1 MDFMTELC
9 RLDEKKIILASQSPR
24 RITILRELGLH
35 FIVSPAY
42 IDESITHYSDPVDY
56 ARQLAYRKG
65 SVVWQR
71 ERADLVI
78 AADTVVTIDHQI
90 LEKPGN
96 PEAAREMLRRL
107 SGRTHRVIT
116 ALALF
121 FSEGEILDH
130 ESTRVTFYPLTD
142 PEIEL
147 YLQTEEPFDKAGAYA
162 IQGGAALFVQKIE
175 GDFYN
180 VVGFPVAKFYQ
191 HLKKIFLF

>member
-1 MDFMTELC
+1 MTELC
-9 RLDEKKIILASQSPR
+9 QLTGKKIILASQSPR

-35 FIVSPAY
+35 FIVSPAQ
-42 IDESITHYSDPVDY
+42 IDESITRYSDPVDY

-65 SVVWQR
+65 LVVWQR
-71 ERADLVI
+71 EKADLVI

-90 LEKPGN
+90 LEKPRN
-96 PEAAREMLRRL
+96 QEEARQMLRQL
-107 SGRTHRVIT
+107 SGRTHTVIT

-121 FSEGEILDH
+121 YSEGEILDH

-162 IQGGAALFVQKIE
+162 IQGGAAIFVQKIE

-180 VVGFPVAKFYQ
+180 VVGFPVGKFYQ